1 MTLNVRARY
10 DAEAGSFVAGTRQA
24 RDELERL
31 RRASSA
37 TSGGLRG
44 TGTSARGAGDRI
56 EGYSRDTARARRET
70 RGFGSDLSRL
80 RGLIAG
86 VGIGL
91 LTREVLRTG
100 FAAESMSARF
110 RAATGS
116 VEAGEAAMRSA
127 RDTAE
132 RFGLDLVA
140 VERGLSGLLAASRG
154 TEIEDQAATI
164 FEGVATAAAALQLPA
179 EQVQR
184 ALTAIEQVMSKGKV
198 SAEELRGQLG
208 EAIPGAFQIAA
219 RAMDVTTSEL
229 DKMLESGELLA
240 EDLLPRLGRQLI
252 EEYGES
258 ARAAA
263 EAATAD
269 FAGFRNEITL
279 TQREFAQSGFLE
291 GVTDGMT
298 AITQVLRDPGTQ
310 EGLRA
315 FGRVLGDGLAFAAE
329 NAGDLGQAIGTLI
342 AMRFASNLIGWGRAA
357 RDAGRGLTILGAGV
371 RALGG
376 PVGIALGVL
385 SAALAALPFVIED
398 NDERIAA
405 MRDATDRAG
414 EAMRRYAEASRQ
426 AARDQDELGGKVRA
440 ATQDILNQSRA
451 ELQTELER
459 LDSQFQL
466 TLDDLLGN
474 GLLDLSDIAALRR
487 EIVGEVAQMY
497 REIGD
502 EAGRFRLHQEGA
514 VNTDLL
520 GDVFGPIVEML
531 NQLESGDT
539 TVLPVLSQELARIA
553 GAGDEARR
561 AAEQA
566 VLAFEGI
573 ENIDLADAQAQIIR
587 VAEGIGGL
595 DDLIANVLGADSE
608 QARVR
613 AIGVLADRMFTL
625 ARAGELLREDG
636 PAAFREMLQLIGPNR
651 EQAAR
656 LEAALDG
663 TLKLTEDTADAAG
676 DIDYSGAANSASAM
690 AGELERA
697 GRALA
702 TLQGGLIDLDLQN
715 VGLEAEIAALEAGA
729 SRAEAR
735 IEGELARARAQ
746 LEPLLSQR
754 RPPIDGGGAPQAT
767 VAAEAAL
774 RDQERELERKLANE
788 ARIADLVKRFSS
800 DGGGGGGV
808 AGEVDLAGSVVEE
821 FGQRFGGTFDFATAK
836 IEDWRAATLASLQA
850 AGLGHTELADMVDE
864 IARDRLAEAYQQDL
878 ANREDWAAG
887 IERGLDDIFGTQ
899 LTMAEVAEDTIKAA
913 FRSMEDAF
921 VSLATTGKIETA
933 DLVDFA
939 LRQLFRLA
947 AAAATGNLDSAGG
960 GIFGSILSSLFG
972 GGIGVSTQAGAAAA
986 GLPSVFDSSGAIAL
1000 PQFHEGGM
1008 VRDGRATRRVPAH
1021 LFDGARKRHS
1031 GGLAGNEVP
1040 AILEDDERVLTLAQQ
1055 QSTAATIAGLAQ
1067 LAAAPRPAAQPAPP
1081 PANVNVRVFGADREP
1096 RVEARQNGND
1106 LDIDLIFREVEGR
1119 LGRNLA
1125 QGRGLAPAI
1134 AGRFNLRGGV

>member
-1 MTLNVRARY
+1 LAADIREELG
-10 DAEAGSFVAGTRQA
+10 DVAG
-24 RDELERL
+24 
-31 RRASSA
+31 
-37 TSGGLRG
+37 
-44 TGTSARGAGDRI
+44 
-56 EGYSRDTARARRET
+56 
-70 RGFGSDLSRL
+70 
-80 RGLIAG
+80 
-86 VGIGL
+86 
-91 LTREVLRTG
+91 
-100 FAAESMSARF
+100 
-110 RAATGS
+110 
-116 VEAGEAAMRSA
+116 
-127 RDTAE
+127 
-132 RFGLDLVA
+132 
-140 VERGLSGLLAASRG
+140 
-154 TEIEDQAATI
+154 AATI
-164 FEGVATAAAALQLPA
+164 QARGVD
-179 EQVQR
+179 
-184 ALTAIEQVMSKGKV
+184 S
-198 SAEELRGQLG
+198 
-208 EAIPGAFQIAA
+208 PGI
-219 RAMDVTTSEL
+219 
-229 DKMLESGELLA
+229 
-240 EDLLPRLGRQLI
+240 
-252 EEYGES
+252 
-258 ARAAA
+258 
-263 EAATAD
+263 
-269 FAGFRNEITL
+269 
-279 TQREFAQSGFLE
+279 
-291 GVTDGMT
+291 
-298 AITQVLRDPGTQ
+298 
-310 EGLRA
+310 
-315 FGRVLGDGLAFAAE
+315 LGD
-329 NAGDLGQAIGTLI
+329 
-342 AMRFASNLIGWGRAA
+342 
-357 RDAGRGLTILGAGV
+357 
-371 RALGG
+371 AL
-376 PVGIALGVL
+376 
-385 SAALAALPFVIED
+385 
-398 NDERIAA
+398 
-405 MRDATDRAG
+405 
-414 EAMRRYAEASRQ
+414 
-426 AARDQDELGGKVRA
+426 
-440 ATQDILNQSRA
+440 
-451 ELQTELER
+451 
-459 LDSQFQL
+459 
-466 TLDDLLGN
+466 
-474 GLLDLSDIAALRR
+474 
-487 EIVGEVAQMY
+487 
-497 REIGD
+497 
-502 EAGRFRLHQEGA
+502 
-514 VNTDLL
+514 
-520 GDVFGPIVEML
+520 GPIVEML
-531 NQLESGDT
+531 NELDSGNT
-539 TVLPVLSQELARIA
+539 KVASALSDELSRIA
-553 GAGDEARR
+553 GAGNEAKR

-595 DDLIANVLGADSE
+595 DDLIASVLGAE
-608 QARVR
+608 GQQARVR
-613 AIGVLADRMFTL
+613 AIGALANEMLTL
-625 ARAGELLREDG
+625 ARAGEMLREDG
-636 PAAFREMLQLIGPNR
+636 PAGFRAMLKQIGLSQEQIEQL
-651 EQAAR
+651 Q
-656 LEAALDG
+656 AALDG

-972 GGIGVSTQAGAAAA
+972 GGIGVSTQASAAAA

>member
-1 MTLNVRARY
+1 
-10 DAEAGSFVAGTRQA
+10 
-24 RDELERL
+24 
-31 RRASSA
+31 
-37 TSGGLRG
+37 
-44 TGTSARGAGDRI
+44 
-56 EGYSRDTARARRET
+56 
-70 RGFGSDLSRL
+70 
-80 RGLIAG
+80 
-86 VGIGL
+86 
-91 LTREVLRTG
+91 LT
-100 FAAESMSARF
+100 
-110 RAATGS
+110 
-116 VEAGEAAMRSA
+116 
-127 RDTAE
+127 
-132 RFGLDLVA
+132 
-140 VERGLSGLLAASRG
+140 
-154 TEIEDQAATI
+154 
-164 FEGVATAAAALQLPA
+164 
-179 EQVQR
+179 
-184 ALTAIEQVMSKGKV
+184 
-198 SAEELRGQLG
+198 
-208 EAIPGAFQIAA
+208 
-219 RAMDVTTSEL
+219 
-229 DKMLESGELLA
+229 
-240 EDLLPRLGRQLI
+240 
-252 EEYGES
+252 
-258 ARAAA
+258 
-263 EAATAD
+263 
-269 FAGFRNEITL
+269 
-279 TQREFAQSGFLE
+279 
-291 GVTDGMT
+291 
-298 AITQVLRDPGTQ
+298 
-310 EGLRA
+310 
-315 FGRVLGDGLAFAAE
+315 
-329 NAGDLGQAIGTLI
+329 
-342 AMRFASNLIGWGRAA
+342 
-357 RDAGRGLTILGAGV
+357 
-371 RALGG
+371 
-376 PVGIALGVL
+376 
-385 SAALAALPFVIED
+385 
-398 NDERIAA
+398 
-405 MRDATDRAG
+405 
-414 EAMRRYAEASRQ
+414 
-426 AARDQDELGGKVRA
+426 
-440 ATQDILNQSRA
+440 
-451 ELQTELER
+451 
-459 LDSQFQL
+459 QL

-531 NQLESGDT
+531 NQLESGNT
-539 TVLPVLSQELARIA
+539 KVASALSDELSRIA
-553 GAGDEARR
+553 GAGNEAKR

-595 DDLIANVLGADSE
+595 DDLIASVLGAE
-608 QARVR
+608 GQQARVR
-613 AIGVLADRMFTL
+613 AIGALANEMLTL
-625 ARAGELLREDG
+625 ARAGEMLREDG
-636 PAAFREMLQLIGPNR
+636 PAGFRAMLKQIGLSQEQIEQL
-651 EQAAR
+651 Q
-656 LEAALDG
+656 AALDG

-836 IEDWRAATLASLQA
+836 IEGWRAATLASLQA

-972 GGIGVSTQAGAAAA
+972 GGIGVSTQASAAAA